1 MLVCRLSIH
10 GLGAFFSPLLI
21 VGIAHMFMAH
31 AMSKWAYSA
40 KWPPNTRCAT
50 RLPETAKAGDG

>member
-40 KWPPNTRCAT
+40 KWPPNTRLHLTPLRCAS
-50 RLPETAKAGDG
+50 RRR